1 MKKFLIFRTDK
12 LGDFLIIT
20 NIIKKIKENYK
31 NSHITVVGSP
41 LNKIL
46 LKNYKI
52 IDEIIIFNKN
62 ENFFKKIKII
72 NSLLKSNYYA
82 IFTLDGKSI
91 SSLITLVAN
100 SKYKLGISYKFNIFY
115 NFFWSKPNLFYNFL
129 VFTFYEYFTS
139 KKDLKKIEH
148 LPSLIM
154 KLANRLNF
162 QINSKQLYYFPVSK
176 KYKINFKKIYNKKI
190 KSRYVLIHFDE
201 KWNDIIDIK
210 NNLYEVISIF
220 QKKIKM
226 KVIITSNNNIFDYY
240 ITFKQQASL
249 NKNIYILENLNLM
262 LFERFI
268 ANSQFSISCHSGFL
282 VQVSGCNQT
291 KIIDIINKKDYLWY
305 SCWKPLNTKH
315 KFVYKSNFNKR
326 IKLKY
331 IFKQILNASKRFK

>member
-1 MKKFLIFRTDK
+1 MKKFLFFRTDR

-20 NIIKKIKENYK
+20 NIIKKIKETYK

-41 LNKIL
+41 LNKTL

-72 NSLLKSNYYA
+72 NLLLKSNYYA
-82 IFTLDGKSI
+82 IFALDGKSI

-100 SKYKLGISYKFNIFY
+100 SKYKLGISYKFNIF
-115 NFFWSKPNLFYNFL
+115 FDIFRSKPNLFINFFI
-129 VFTFYEYFTS
+129 FTYYEYFTS
-139 KKDLKKIEH
+139 KKNLKKIEH
-148 LPSLIM
+148 LPSLII

-162 QINSKQLYYFPVSK
+162 RLNSKQLYYFPVSK
-176 KYKINFKKIYNKKI
+176 KHKINFEKIYKKKI
-190 KSRYVLIHFDE
+190 KSRYILIHLDE
-201 KWNDIIDIK
+201 KWNDILDIQ
-210 NNLYEVISIF
+210 NNLYKSISSF

-226 KVIITSNNNIFDYY
+226 KVIITSNNNFFEYY
-240 ITFKQQASL
+240 KKFKQQASL
-249 NKNIYILENLNLM
+249 NKNIYILESLNLM
-262 LFERFI
+262 IFERFI
-268 ANSQFSISCHSGFL
+268 AYSQYSISCHSGFL

-331 IFKQILNASKRFK
+331 IFKQILNASKRLK